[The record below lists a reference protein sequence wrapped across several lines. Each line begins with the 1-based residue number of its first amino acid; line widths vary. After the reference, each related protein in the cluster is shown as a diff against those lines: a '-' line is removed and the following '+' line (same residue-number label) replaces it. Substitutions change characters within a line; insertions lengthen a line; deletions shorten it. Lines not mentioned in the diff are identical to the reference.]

1 MARAEVKAAL
11 HALRPYPGF
20 SSYVNTLEREL
31 ADIMVKVILPQNRDL
46 RDELCAEARVY
57 RELLEDIHNNIGK

>member
-1 MARAEVKAAL
+1 MSRADVKAAL
-11 HALRPYPGF
+11 SALRNYPGF

-31 ADIMVKVILPQNRDL
+31 ADIMVKIILPHNREI

-57 RELLEDIHNNIGK
+57 REILEGINNNTGK